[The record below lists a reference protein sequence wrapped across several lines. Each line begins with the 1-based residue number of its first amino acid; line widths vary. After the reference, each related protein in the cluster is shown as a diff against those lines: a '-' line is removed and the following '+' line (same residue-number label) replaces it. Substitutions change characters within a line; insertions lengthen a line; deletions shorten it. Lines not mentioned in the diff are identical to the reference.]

1 VSDKDEVLQ
10 LLDDLLRLAEGS
22 GASVIEV
29 EAEEFGAAIV
39 RVPSAGSDQLFEVT
53 KAVSAAKPEPAKV
66 HATGVGIFSAAKEW
80 SAGDEVKKGTV
91 LGAVQSLGA
100 MTDVVAPIDG
110 VLRDVLVAG
119 GAPVE
124 YGQALFAIEKRSESR
139 DRQ

>member
-1 VSDKDEVLQ
+1 MSDDKDEVLA

-22 GASVIEV
+22 GASTIEV
-29 EAEEFGAAIV
+29 EADGMAAAIV
-39 RVPSAGSDQLFEVT
+39 RVPSMVT
-53 KAVSAAKPEPAKV
+53 APAAEARAVAPKVPEPSRV
-66 HATGVGIFSAAKEW
+66 HSSGVGIFSASKDW
-80 SAGDEVKKGTV
+80 NAGDEVKRGTV

-124 YGQALFAIEKRSESR
+124 YGQALFAIEKR
-139 DRQ
+139 

>member
-1 VSDKDEVLQ
+1 MSDKDEVLA
-10 LLDDLLRLAEGS
+10 LLDDLIRLAEGS

-29 EAEEFGAAIV
+29 EAEGMSAAIV
-39 RVPSAGSDQLFEVT
+39 RVPSVVAT
-53 KAVSAAKPEPAKV
+53 PASADARASAPKTPEPAKV
-66 HATGVGIFSAAKEW
+66 HATGVGIFSASREW

-100 MTDVVAPIDG
+100 MTDVIAPIDG

-124 YGQALFAIEKRSESR
+124 YGQALFAIEKH
-139 DRQ
+139 

>member
-1 VSDKDEVLQ
+1 MSEKDEVLG
-10 LLDDLLRLAEGS
+10 LLDDLIRLADGS

-39 RVPSAGSDQLFEVT
+39 RVPSVAASP
-53 KAVSAAKPEPAKV
+53 SAQARASAPSTPEPAKV
-66 HATGVGIFSAAKEW
+66 HATGVGIFSASKEW

-124 YGQALFAIEKRSESR
+124 YGQALFAIEKR
-139 DRQ
+139 

>member
-1 VSDKDEVLQ
+1 MSENDEVLA

-22 GASVIEV
+22 GATAIEV
-29 EAEEFGAAIV
+29 EAEGMAAAIV
-39 RVPSAGSDQLFEVT
+39 RVPSVIAYKTAAEARAAT
-53 KAVSAAKPEPAKV
+53 IPKVSEPARV
-66 HATGVGIFSAAKEW
+66 HSSGVGIFSASKEW
-80 SAGDEVKKGTV
+80 SAGDEVKKGMV

-124 YGQALFAIEKRSESR
+124 YGQALFAIEKR
-139 DRQ
+139 

>member
-1 VSDKDEVLQ
+1 MTDEKDEVLA

-22 GASVIEV
+22 GASAIEV
-29 EAEEFGAAIV
+29 EAEGMAAAIV
-39 RVPSAGSDQLFEVT
+39 RVPSV
-53 KAVSAAKPEPAKV
+53 VAAPASVAARAAAAPKV
-66 HATGVGIFSAAKEW
+66 PDPSRVHSSGVGIFSASKDW
-80 SAGDEVKKGTV
+80 SAGDAVQKGTV

-124 YGQALFAIEKRSESR
+124 YGQALFAIEKR
-139 DRQ
+139 

>member
-1 VSDKDEVLQ
+1 VSENDEVLA

-29 EAEEFGAAIV
+29 ETEGMAAAIV
-39 RVPSAGSDQLFEVT
+39 RVPSATVAD
-53 KAVSAAKPEPAKV
+53 AAETRAAAAPKVPEPARV
-66 HATGVGIFSAAKEW
+66 HSSGVGIFSASKDW
-80 SAGDEVKKGTV
+80 SAGDAVKKGTV

-124 YGQALFAIEKRSESR
+124 YGQALFAIEKR
-139 DRQ
+139 

>member
-1 VSDKDEVLQ
+1 MTDDNDEALA

-22 GASVIEV
+22 GATTIEV
-29 EAEEFGAAIV
+29 EAEGMAAAIV
-39 RVPSAGSDQLFEVT
+39 RVPSIVT
-53 KAVSAAKPEPAKV
+53 APAAEARAAAPKVPEPSRV
-66 HATGVGIFSAAKEW
+66 HSSGVGIFSASKDW

-124 YGQALFAIEKRSESR
+124 YGQALFAIEKR
-139 DRQ
+139 

>member
-1 VSDKDEVLQ
+1 MSDKDEVLA
-10 LLDDLLRLAEGS
+10 LLDDLMRLAEGS

-29 EAEEFGAAIV
+29 EAEGISAALV
-39 RVPSAGSDQLFEVT
+39 RVPSLAPGTWTVD
-53 KAVSAAKPEPAKV
+53 KAAAAPKTPEPAKV
-66 HATGVGIFSAAKEW
+66 HAAGVGIFSASKEW

-124 YGQALFAIEKRSESR
+124 YGQALFAIEKR
-139 DRQ
+139 

>member
-1 VSDKDEVLQ
+1 MTDDTDEALA

-22 GASVIEV
+22 GASTIEV
-29 EAEEFGAAIV
+29 EAEGIGAAIV
-39 RVPSAGSDQLFEVT
+39 RVPSV
-53 KAVSAAKPEPAKV
+53 AAAPAAADARNATPKVPEPSRV
-66 HATGVGIFSAAKEW
+66 HSSGVGIFSASKDW

-124 YGQALFAIEKRSESR
+124 YGQALFAIEKR
-139 DRQ
+139 

>member
-1 VSDKDEVLQ
+1 MSETDEVLG

-22 GASVIEV
+22 GASTIEV
-29 EAEEFGAAIV
+29 EAEGMAAAIV
-39 RVPSAGSDQLFEVT
+39 RVPSIVAAPAAGARD
-53 KAVSAAKPEPAKV
+53 AAPKVPEPSRV
-66 HATGVGIFSAAKEW
+66 HSSGVGIFSASKDW
-80 SAGDEVKKGTV
+80 SSGDEVKKGTV

-124 YGQALFAIEKRSESR
+124 YGQALFAIEKR
-139 DRQ
+139 

>member
-1 VSDKDEVLQ
+1 MTDEKDEVLA

-22 GASVIEV
+22 GATAIEV
-29 EAEEFGAAIV
+29 EADGIAAAIV
-39 RVPSAGSDQLFEVT
+39 RAPSIVPARTAAEVR
-53 KAVSAAKPEPAKV
+53 AATAPKVPEPSRV
-66 HATGVGIFSAAKEW
+66 HSSGVGIFSASKDW
-80 SAGDEVKKGTV
+80 SAGDAVKKGTV

-124 YGQALFAIEKRSESR
+124 YGQALFAIEKR
-139 DRQ
+139 

>member
-1 VSDKDEVLQ
+1 MSDEKDEVLG

-29 EAEEFGAAIV
+29 EAEGMAAAIV
-39 RVPSAGSDQLFEVT
+39 RVPSVVPAPTTAEARAAAAAPRVSDP
-53 KAVSAAKPEPAKV
+53 SRV
-66 HATGVGIFSAAKEW
+66 HSSGVGIFSASKDW

-124 YGQALFAIEKRSESR
+124 YGQALFAIEKR
-139 DRQ
+139 

>member
-1 VSDKDEVLQ
+1 MSDKDEVLQ

-39 RVPSAGSDQLFEVT
+39 RVPSPGTDQPFEVT
-53 KAVSAAKPEPAKV
+53 KAAAAAKTPEPAKV
-66 HATGVGIFSAAKEW
+66 HATGVGIFSAVKEW

-124 YGQALFAIEKRSESR
+124 YGQALFAIEKRT
-139 DRQ
+139 

>member
-1 VSDKDEVLQ
+1 MSDEKDEVLA

-22 GASVIEV
+22 GATAIEV
-29 EAEEFGAAIV
+29 EAEGMAAAIV
-39 RVPSAGSDQLFEVT
+39 RSPSMPT
-53 KAVSAAKPEPAKV
+53 YKNAAAARAATIPKPPEPSRV
-66 HATGVGIFSAAKEW
+66 HSSGVGIFSASKDW
-80 SAGDEVKKGTV
+80 SAGDAVKKGTV

-124 YGQALFAIEKRSESR
+124 YGQALFAIEKR
-139 DRQ
+139 

>member
-1 VSDKDEVLQ
+1 MSDKDEVLA
-10 LLDDLLRLAEGS
+10 LLDDLMRLAEGS

-29 EAEEFGAAIV
+29 EAEGISAALV
-39 RVPSAGSDQLFEVT
+39 RVPSVGRDQLYEAT
-53 KAVSAAKPEPAKV
+53 KAATAAKTPEPAKV
-66 HATGVGIFSAAKEW
+66 HAAGVGIFSASKEW

-124 YGQALFAIEKRSESR
+124 YGQALFAIEKR
-139 DRQ
+139 

>member
-1 VSDKDEVLQ
+1 MSDKDEVLA

-29 EAEEFGAAIV
+29 EAEGMAAAIV
-39 RVPSAGSDQLFEVT
+39 RVPSVVAAHAT
-53 KAVSAAKPEPAKV
+53 AAARAAAPSAPEPAKV
-66 HATGVGIFSAAKEW
+66 HSAGVGIFSASKDW

-100 MTDVVAPIDG
+100 MTDVLAPIDG

-124 YGQALFAIEKRSESR
+124 YGQALFAIEQR
-139 DRQ
+139 

>member
-1 VSDKDEVLQ
+1 MTDEKDEVLA

-29 EAEEFGAAIV
+29 EAEGMAAAIV
-39 RVPSAGSDQLFEVT
+39 RVPSVVAVPAT
-53 KAVSAAKPEPAKV
+53 AKARATAPKV
-66 HATGVGIFSAAKEW
+66 PDPSRVHSSGVGIFSASKEW

-124 YGQALFAIEKRSESR
+124 YGQALFAIEKR
-139 DRQ
+139 

>member
-1 VSDKDEVLQ
+1 MSEKDEVLA

-29 EAEEFGAAIV
+29 EAEGMSAAIV
-39 RVPSAGSDQLFEVT
+39 RIPSVT
-53 KAVSAAKPEPAKV
+53 AAPAVATRAAAPKVAEPAKV
-66 HATGVGIFSAAKEW
+66 HSAGVGVFSASKEW

-124 YGQALFAIEKRSESR
+124 YGQALFAIEKR
-139 DRQ
+139 

>member
-1 VSDKDEVLQ
+1 MSDDNDEVLG

-22 GASVIEV
+22 GATTIEV
-29 EAEEFGAAIV
+29 EAEGMAAAIV
-39 RVPSAGSDQLFEVT
+39 RVPSIVT
-53 KAVSAAKPEPAKV
+53 APAAEARTTSPKVPEPSRV
-66 HATGVGIFSAAKEW
+66 HSSGVGIFSASKDW
-80 SAGDEVKKGTV
+80 TAGDEVKKGTV

-124 YGQALFAIEKRSESR
+124 YGQALFAIEKR
-139 DRQ
+139 